1 MTGRRRQAGRRTGF
15 TLVELM
21 VALAIS
27 GVVVLTAHAVV
38 AFASDS
44 ATRLRESKRDA
55 LSGASARATVSAWLR
70 LARLADG
77 DPPFTA
83 IRRRSGDRPLDEL
96 GFTVGDGGPA
106 HPGPHRIRFWVAP
119 RTGAARGALLAELRR
134 VRGGMLAAPETV
146 LVAPDVAG
154 LTVRYLARSGR
165 RERWVELWDSETTLP
180 VAVELTALHDAV
192 AGMSGSGAPLLG
204 MPLVAPIGW
213 SAP

>member
-1 MTGRRRQAGRRTGF
+1 MTGRRCRAGRRTGF

-55 LSGASARATVSAWLR
+55 LSGASARVTVSSWLR
-70 LARLADG
+70 SARLADG
-77 DPPFTA
+77 DPPFTG
-83 IRRRSGDRPLDEL
+83 ISRRSGERPLDEL
-96 GFTVGDGGPA
+96 SFSVGDAGPT
-106 HPGPHRIRFWVAP
+106 HPGPHRVRFWVGL

-134 VRGGMLAAPETV
+134 VHSGMLAAPETV

-154 LTVRYLARSGR
+154 LTMRYLARMGR
-165 RERWVELWDSETTLP
+165 REQWVELWHSETTLP

-213 SAP
+213 GAP